1 MQYLTVSEVVYLHRQ
16 GMLAE
21 RQSAAL
27 AAPDKLESAVMRPM
41 AEAFGEE
48 FYPTLAEKASAL
60 LQGIVI
66 AHAFVDGNKR
76 AGVLAMLAFLRMNG
90 VDHVPDQDALYDFVI
105 AVTTGELR
113 EVAEIAAA
121 LRVLFAPHLG

>member
-1 MQYLTVSEVVYLHRQ
+1 MAIRYITMAEVVHLHHQ

-21 RQSAAL
+21 NQSAAL
-27 AAPDKLESAVMRPM
+27 AASDKLESAVLRPQ

-76 AGVLAMLAFLRMNG
+76 A
-90 VDHVPDQDALYDFVI
+90 
-105 AVTTGELR
+105 
-113 EVAEIAAA
+113 AASRR
-121 LRVLFAPHLG
+121 LI